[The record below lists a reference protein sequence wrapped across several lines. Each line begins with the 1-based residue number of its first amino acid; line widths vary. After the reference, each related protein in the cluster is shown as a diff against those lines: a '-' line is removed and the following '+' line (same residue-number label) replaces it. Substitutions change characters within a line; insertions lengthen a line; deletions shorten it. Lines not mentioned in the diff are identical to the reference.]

1 MTTRAAPQD
10 QDGASLPAALEQDR
24 REVARSYGLRGFRIE
39 AVGRQLILDGMA
51 PSYKAKRSAGAA
63 ADLLAGH
70 LMVVNRLRVMP
81 TEGPVGSKNAA

>member
-1 MTTRAAPQD
+1 MTTRASQED
-10 QDGASLPAALEQDR
+10 QDGASRAAALEHDR

-39 AVGRQLILDGMA
+39 ALGSLLLLDGNA

-63 ADLLAGH
+63 ADFFAGH

-81 TEGPVGSKNAA
+81 AEEPVGGRNAA